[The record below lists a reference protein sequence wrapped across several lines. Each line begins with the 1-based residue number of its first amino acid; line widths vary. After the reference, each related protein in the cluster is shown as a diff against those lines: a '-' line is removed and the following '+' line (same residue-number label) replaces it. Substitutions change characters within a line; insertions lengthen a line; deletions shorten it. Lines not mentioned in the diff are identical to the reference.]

1 MAQRIH
7 SPAETASTKSKYRV
21 TNWPD
26 YNRALVSRGEV
37 TLWIDAAVLS
47 GWRASGGKG
56 KRYSNAAILCALSL
70 RAVFRMPL
78 RQTQGFLASFKK
90 LLGLTIPIPHY
101 STLARRAAGLVVPQ
115 ISRGSGIGPLHLAID
130 STGLKVF
137 GEGEWKIRL
146 HGKDKRRVW
155 RKLHL
160 AVDTMTGEILV
171 RIPEYPPTDSDNM
184 RPLVPEHP
192 PTCDALP

>member
-7 SPAETASTKSKYRV
+7 SPAETASTKSRYRV

-37 TLWIDAAVLS
+37 TLWIDDAVLS

-56 KRYSNAAILCALSL
+56 KRYSDAAILCALSL

-90 LLGLTIPIPHY
+90 LLGLTIPIPQY
-101 STLARRAAGLVVPQ
+101 STLARRAAGLESVRQ
-115 ISRGSGIGPLHLAID
+115 
-130 STGLKVF
+130 K
-137 GEGEWKIRL
+137 WKPVLSPDTR
-146 HGKDKRRVW
+146 KNKR
-155 RKLHL
+155 
-160 AVDTMTGEILV
+160 
-171 RIPEYPPTDSDNM
+171 
-184 RPLVPEHP
+184 
-192 PTCDALP
+192 